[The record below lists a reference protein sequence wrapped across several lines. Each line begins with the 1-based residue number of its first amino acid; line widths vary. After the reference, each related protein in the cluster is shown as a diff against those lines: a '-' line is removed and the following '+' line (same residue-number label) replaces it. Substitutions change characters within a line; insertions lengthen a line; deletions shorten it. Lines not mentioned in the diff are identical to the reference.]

1 VSELLQGPARQVAS
15 LEETAARP
23 WPLPDDAWVL
33 AQTLE
38 HVLLAHWRVPAG
50 PLRSHLPEGV
60 ELDELDGSAWLTV
73 AGFAVSD
80 LRARGLLPLPYVSR
94 FRQLNVRTYVT
105 GDDRPGIWLFSC
117 DATSRLVVEAARR
130 LYGLPFFGARISLE
144 RMPNGFVLESVRDE
158 QTAFSGTFE
167 PEDTLGP
174 PRPGSREHFLTER
187 YCVYVERGGKVQ
199 RADVHHRPWSLRA
212 ASAAL
217 DLNTMAPAG
226 LTLEGEPAF
235 HYARR
240 QDMLV
245 WPARP
250 VS

>member
-1 VSELLQGPARQVAS
+1 MIELLQGPARQAAC
-15 LEETAARP
+15 LEQTAARP

-38 HVLLAHWRVPAG
+38 HVLLAHWRVPAER
-50 PLRSHLPEGV
+50 LRSHLPGEV
-60 ELDELDGSAWLTV
+60 VPDEHDGSAWLTV

-105 GDDRPGIWLFSC
+105 HDGKAGIWLFSC

-130 LYGLPFFGARISLE
+130 LYGLPFFDARISLE
-144 RMPNGFVLESVRDE
+144 RMPNGLVLESVRDE

-167 PEDTLGP
+167 PGGDAGEG
-174 PRPGSREHFLTER
+174 RPGSREHFLTER
-187 YCVYVERGGKVQ
+187 YCVYAERGGRLL

-226 LTLEGEPAF
+226 LRLDGEPAF